1 MKWKQT
7 LLRWRGER
15 IRRTE
20 IFDGFTHFIFR
31 LEEYSVV
38 DTEADW
44 EGGVNVEESWP
55 R

>member
-1 MKWKQT
+1 M
-7 LLRWRGER
+7 L
-15 IRRTE
+15 
-20 IFDGFTHFIFR
+20 DGFTHFIFR

>member
-15 IRRTE
+15 IGRTE
-20 IFDGFTHFIFR
+20 IFDRFTHFIFR

>member
-1 MKWKQT
+1 MT
-7 LLRWRGER
+7 SEVETN
-15 IRRTE
+15 IVTVE
-20 IFDGFTHFIFR
+20 R

-44 EGGVNVEESWP
+44 EEGRKVEESWP